1 MLQTW
6 WDLNQQ
12 TLRKTIDAGL
22 GILAGYGAFAGE
34 WTPVVL
40 ALLGFAVNFLWFYLS
55 NRNKVSISGLQK
67 AGKFSTADMVESA
80 IVSVGKS
87 KKK

>member
-1 MLQTW
+1 MFQTW

-12 TLRKTIDAGL
+12 TLRKTIDYGL

-40 ALLGFAVNFLWFYLS
+40 ALLGFAVNFAWFYMS
-55 NRNKVSISGLQK
+55 NRKKVSVKGLEQAGATNAAAAVEAVVDVAGRK
-67 AGKFSTADMVESA
+67 ARQ
-80 IVSVGKS
+80 
-87 KKK
+87 